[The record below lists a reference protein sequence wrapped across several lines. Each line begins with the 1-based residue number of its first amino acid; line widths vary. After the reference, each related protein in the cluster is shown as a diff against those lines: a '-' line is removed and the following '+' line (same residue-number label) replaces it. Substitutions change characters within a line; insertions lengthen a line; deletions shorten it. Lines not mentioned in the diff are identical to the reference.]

1 MSVTGW
7 MGFQISQKL
16 KILKKQ
22 LNVWKKENFGR
33 VEDQMVT
40 ILYDLK
46 HLDLKEENEGLDDEE
61 VQSRGFLK
69 EEFCRKSLQ
78 EE

>member
-61 VQSRGFLK
+61 VQRRGFLK